1 MDREQAARQ
10 IAAKARANR
19 TPTPGWL
26 WALAI
31 VVAVVC
37 VGSLAVGWLTASND
51 PQAPAPLETATSG
64 TDLRVISYVVIA
76 AVLGISVG
84 IAIGRRSTRP

>member
-19 TPTPGWL
+19 PPTPGWL

-31 VVAVVC
+31 IVAVVC
-37 VGSLAVGWLTASND
+37 VGALAIGWLTASND
-51 PQAPAPLETATSG
+51 PHAPASLETATSG
-64 TDLRVISYVVIA
+64 TDLRLISYIVIA
-76 AVLGISVG
+76 LIAGVSVG

>member
-10 IAAKARANR
+10 IAAKARATR

-31 VVAVVC
+31 IVAVVC
-37 VGSLAVGWLTASND
+37 VGALAVGWLTASTD
-51 PQAPAPLETATSG
+51 PHAPAPVETATSG
-64 TDLRVISYVVIA
+64 SDLRLITYVVIA
-76 AVLGISVG
+76 VIAGISVG